1 MQSLVYACVE
11 EWLNLCRQG
20 KVKTYIRGND
30 PNLDDA
36 WRQYEEEK
44 EIIQDWAENSATRK
58 KVCGETL
65 PLPEVA
71 KHYSQARLR
80 EIVSATHPEAAKEL
94 FGHLFGY

>member
-1 MQSLVYACVE
+1 VFRSDNRFYSGSVR
-11 EWLNLCRQG
+11 LCRQG

-30 PNLDDA
+30 SNLDDA

-80 EIVSATHPEAAKEL
+80 EIVSAAHPEAANAI
-94 FGHLFGY
+94 FGH